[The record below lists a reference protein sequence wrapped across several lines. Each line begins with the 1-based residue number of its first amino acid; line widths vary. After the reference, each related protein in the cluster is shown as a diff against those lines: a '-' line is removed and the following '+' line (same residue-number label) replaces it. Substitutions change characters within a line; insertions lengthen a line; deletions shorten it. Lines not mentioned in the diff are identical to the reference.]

1 MTPEAFRM
9 YDQAI
14 KRFEADVR
22 HALAVQAVEGR
33 EVTGTV
39 DALTPDLTAYLV
51 TAFKADDLKL
61 EQEVRWTARPLEKK
75 LEARQR
81 LEENCRADLTD
92 ALQLRALGDLETILS
107 QWSGPAFDHAKLHG
121 FLVDREG
128 GRQELRP
135 TVGVIGRKIVGELST
150 LDHTG
155 RGLPLGWIVVA
166 AIVYF
171 GWTALQWLIA
181 TDIRRQDERRVHR
194 SNGPESPGSEPRQP
208 VGVWEAV
215 KRCLSSGYGAD

>member
-1 MTPEAFRM
+1 MTPEAFRL

-14 KRFEADVR
+14 ERFEADVR

-81 LEENCRADLTD
+81 LEENCRADLLD

-128 GRQELRP
+128 PEFTSYVRAFHDAQIETWQAIQGHKLSDN
-135 TVGVIGRKIVGELST
+135 TAGEGYGDLS
-150 LDHTG
+150 
-155 RGLPLGWIVVA
+155 PLGF
-166 AIVYF
+166 AIDQSRFEGLDLSRV
-171 GWTALQWLIA
+171 QPR
-181 TDIRRQDERRVHR
+181 TDE
-194 SNGPESPGSEPRQP
+194 
-208 VGVWEAV
+208 
-215 KRCLSSGYGAD
+215 